1 MPSNFTS
8 SDKYIAVLLAR
19 LLLYELSPTKYS
31 NTSPCFKPFYD
42 SQATFNLLSSKP
54 TSRLHCRPRAQ
65 PLGIKLPAVM
75 VTEKTFSSYTKDQ
88 GANYAKLRRG
98 YHPNLYKTVVDYHTS
113 SGGKLDT
120 LLDIG
125 CGKDDRVPQ
134 FFSPH
139 ISTYSPLLL
148 NTPDTSQKRFLSSI
162 R

>member
-1 MPSNFTS
+1 
-8 SDKYIAVLLAR
+8 
-19 LLLYELSPTKYS
+19 
-31 NTSPCFKPFYD
+31 
-42 SQATFNLLSSKP
+42 
-54 TSRLHCRPRAQ
+54 
-65 PLGIKLPAVM
+65 M

-98 YHPNLYKTVVDYHTS
+98 YHPNLYKTVIDYHTS

-120 LLDIG
+120 LLDVG